1 MIPDRIVLDAGP
13 LISLAML
20 KDPDHEN
27 ATRGFQALIQARIRP
42 IIPEPVVFEVYK
54 RLKYSTRSPNHSARD
69 VLRLMLDTL
78 EVQFMTFE
86 ALLELEFIVNNM
98 PSWNGSLEDAA
109 LVFVAREKKA
119 NVWTFNYR
127 DLAAFQDLEFWTPS
141 AP

>member
-27 ATRGFQALIQARIRP
+27 ATRGFQALIQARVRP
-42 IIPEPVVFEVYK
+42 IIPEPVMFEVYK
-54 RLKYSTRSPNHSARD
+54 RLKYSTRSLNHNAQD

-78 EVQFMTFE
+78 EVHFMTFE
-86 ALLELEFIVNNM
+86 ALLELEFIVNSM
-98 PSWNGSLEDAA
+98 PRWNGSLEDAA

-141 AP
+141 T